1 MANSTKKTQRDFYN
15 EILNGYALTDEQK
28 EFIKGRIAQLDK
40 KASSSSGKQTATQKA
55 NAELK
60 DKILAEMES
69 GKAYT
74 ISDMLKSLECCAELS
89 NQKVSAVMKQLVEGN
104 LVVRTEDKRKAFF
117 HKSLTLKG

>member
-1 MANSTKKTQRDFYN
+1 MANKTKKTQKELFT

-60 DKILAEMES
+60 DKILAEMEY
-69 GKAYT
+69 GKSYT
-74 ISDMLKSLECCAELS
+74 ISDMLKAFDCCADLS
-89 NQKVSAVMKQLVEGN
+89 NQKVSAVCNQMVKDN
-104 LVVRTEDKRKAFF
+104 LVIKGEVKR
-117 HKSLTLKG
+117 

>member
-40 KASSSSGKQTATQKA
+40 KSTSSKGKETATQKA
-55 NAELK
+55 NADLK
-60 DKILAEMES
+60 EKILAEMES

-74 ISDMLKSLECCAELS
+74 ISDMLKTLECCAELS
-89 NQKVSAVMKQLVEGN
+89 NQKVSAIMKQLVESN

-117 HKSLTLKG
+117 TKA